1 MVRIRSTQRMIVV
14 GLVMVAAAL
23 GLSSMSVGAEPARQ
37 APYPP
42 PCPCALVLLSGEATA
57 TIGDCIS
64 ITCRVTD
71 GAGSPAAG
79 VECKMSVLSQPGT
92 GATLTPASA
101 TSDEKGET
109 SAQLCVGR
117 AAGSIV
123 VLGQTECCQGQL
135 EVMAQLPPPLAQ
147 SPQPPVVPPA
157 TGAGTGGGDSW
168 SASLIA
174 ICGAIALAAGS
185 VLVWQIGSRRRRSS

>member
-42 PCPCALVLLSGEATA
+42 PCPCSLVLLSGEATA

-71 GAGSPAAG
+71 GAGAPVAG
-79 VECKMSVLSQPGT
+79 VECPMSIPSQPGT
-92 GATLTPASA
+92 EARLTAASA
-101 TSDEKGET
+101 MTDENGEAT
-109 SAQLCVGR
+109 AELCVGR

-135 EVMAQLPPPLAQ
+135 EVMAQPPPPLSQ
-147 SPQPPVVPPA
+147 SPQPPVGPPA

-168 SASLIA
+168 PASLIA
-174 ICGAIALAAGS
+174 IGSAVGLAAGS
-185 VLVWQIGSRRRRSS
+185 VFVWQIGSRRRRSS

>member
-42 PCPCALVLLSGEATA
+42 PCPCSLVVLSGEATA
-57 TIGDCIS
+57 TINDCIS

-71 GAGSPAAG
+71 GQGAPVAEI
-79 VECKMSVLSQPGT
+79 ECPMSIASQPGT
-92 GATLTPASA
+92 EARLTAASA
-101 TSDEKGET
+101 MTDENGEAT
-109 SAQLCVGR
+109 AELCVGR
-117 AAGSIV
+117 VLGSIV

-135 EVMAQLPPPLAQ
+135 EVITQPPPPLAPP
-147 SPQPPVVPPA
+147 PQPPAGPPA

-168 SASLIA
+168 PASLIA
-174 ICGAIALAAGS
+174 IGSAVGLAAGS
-185 VLVWQIGSRRRRSS
+185 VFVWQIGSRRRRSS